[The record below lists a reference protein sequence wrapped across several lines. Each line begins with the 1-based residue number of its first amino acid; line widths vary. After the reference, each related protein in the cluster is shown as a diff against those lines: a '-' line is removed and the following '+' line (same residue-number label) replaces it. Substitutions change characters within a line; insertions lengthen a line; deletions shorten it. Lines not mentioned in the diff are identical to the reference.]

1 MTRYLLDTSVLVP
14 LLLDYGE
21 KLLNIASKTT
31 IYTLDLTIYEAGNS
45 LWKLVTYLNTIDLKD
60 AENIMHVLK
69 DLTKKEVVK
78 TIRFNQLN
86 PCKIL
91 ELAANEK
98 TTFYDASY
106 IVASKITEATLV
118 TEDKELREKAG
129 KHVNTATYTQFKQ
142 KVKQKVK
149 T

>member
-1 MTRYLLDTSVLVP
+1 MTRYLLDASVLVP

-21 KLLNIASKTT
+21 KLLNIASKAT

-45 LWKLVTYLNTIDLKD
+45 LWKLVVYLNTIDLKD
-60 AENIMHVLK
+60 AKDIMHVLK
-69 DLTKKEVVK
+69 DLTKRGIVK

-98 TTFYDASY
+98 ITFYDASY
-106 IVASKITEATLV
+106 IVASEKTEATLV

-129 KHVNTATYTQFKQ
+129 KYVNTVTYTQFKQ
-142 KVKQKVK
+142 EVKP
-149 T
+149 